1 MKCMAQI
8 RNFAGVVSGLTVLL
22 TIGCGGG
29 SSVAPTT
36 PDYSQTANW
45 LALSSSPNKNV
56 DVFYVYPTEY
66 QKAASSDPDFCAIDN
81 PTMVQGAQSAFQRQA
96 TAFAPYANIFAPY
109 YRQVDATYQLSL
121 PFDQQ
126 DENIRKV
133 PGPDVLAAFEY
144 YLRHYNNGRPFILAG
159 HSQGSAVLKYIL
171 SGYMKAHH
179 DVYQRM
185 IAAYVVG
192 QSITPQY
199 LAQNTHLRFATGS
212 SDTGVIVSWNTEA
225 PTTTIPNPVT
235 EPGGIAINP
244 ITWTLGEDTA
254 AASQNLGSLQVD
266 STGLPVLDQYGEILR
281 VTGLA
286 DARVDQARGVVICST
301 VNPADYSLSNA
312 DGIYHV
318 FDYPFYF
325 FNIRQNAAD
334 RIDHYFSEKSG
345 N

>member
-8 RNFAGVVSGLTVLL
+8 RTFAGVVTGLTVLL
-22 TIGCGGG
+22 VIGCGGG
-29 SSVAPTT
+29 STVAATT

-56 DVFYVYPTEY
+56 DVFYVYPTAY
-66 QKAASSDPDFCAIDN
+66 KKATSSDPDFCAIDN

-96 TAFAPYANIFAPY
+96 TAFAPYANIFAPF

-126 DENIRKV
+126 DENIAKV

-159 HSQGSAVLKYIL
+159 HSQGSAVLKYLL

-185 IAAYVVG
+185 IAAYIVG

-199 LAQNTHLRFATGS
+199 LAQNSHMKFATGS

-225 PTTTIPNPVT
+225 PTTTITNPVT

-254 AASQNLGSLQVD
+254 AASQNLGSLQLD

-286 DARVDQARGVVICST
+286 DARVDHAKGVVICST
-301 VNPADYSLSNA
+301 VTPADYNA
-312 DGIYHV
+312 YGIYHS

-334 RIDHYFSEKSG
+334 RINHYFSEKSG